1 MQSKDFEAFYY
12 SDLNFQTLPAHTHDY
27 YEFYLFLEGDL
38 DLEISGHARPL
49 HPGDMV
55 LVPPGVSHHALMHSS
70 DRPYRRFVLW
80 VSQEYAAR
88 LLKESPDYVF
98 LMQRAATS
106 SRCYY
111 HFHEAEFSSIQS
123 RLIRLLE
130 EFHSNRY
137 GRNAAVYLALN
148 DLLLYMN
155 RIIYER
161 EHPVVSGSGDLM
173 QEITLFIDEHLTE
186 DLSLDVLADHVCLSK
201 YYIAHYFK
209 DSLGISIHQYITK
222 KRLQSCSEAI
232 AAGSDITRTFDE
244 YGFRDYSSFYRMF
257 RKEYGMSPREYQEAH
272 HEHSSLRLIVS
283 PGRPIARNN
292 YFNLSIP
299 FSKCSGYNARK

>member
-1 MQSKDFEAFYY
+1 MKGNLRSAFNTRQYMQSKDFEAFYY

-38 DLEISGHARPL
+38 DLEISGRARPL

-106 SRCYY
+106 GRCYY

-161 EHPVVSGSGDLM
+161 EHPVVSGSGNLM

-186 DLSLDVLADHVCLSK
+186 DLSLDVLANHVCLSK

-257 RKEYGMSPREYQEAH
+257 RKEYGMSPREYQDAH
-272 HEHSSLRLIVS
+272 RMNAIHSV
-283 PGRPIARNN
+283 PQ
-292 YFNLSIP
+292 
-299 FSKCSGYNARK
+299 

>member
-1 MQSKDFEAFYY
+1 MKGNLRSAFNTRQYMQSKDFEAFYY

-272 HEHSSLRLIVS
+272 RMNAVRSVSS
-283 PGRPIARNN
+283 
-292 YFNLSIP
+292 
-299 FSKCSGYNARK
+299 

>member
-1 MQSKDFEAFYY
+1 MKGNLRSAFNTRQYMQSKDFEAFYY

-80 VSQEYAAR
+80 VSQEYVAR

-106 SRCYY
+106 ARCYY

-186 DLSLDVLADHVCLSK
+186 DLSLDVLANHVCLSK

-272 HEHSSLRLIVS
+272 RMNAIHSV
-283 PGRPIARNN
+283 PQ
-292 YFNLSIP
+292 
-299 FSKCSGYNARK
+299 

>member
-1 MQSKDFEAFYY
+1 MKGNLRSAFNTRQYMQSKDFEAFYY

-80 VSQEYAAR
+80 VSQEYVAR

-106 SRCYY
+106 GRCYY

-186 DLSLDVLADHVCLSK
+186 DLSLDVLANHVCLSK

-232 AAGSDITRTFDE
+232 ASGSDITRTFDE

-272 HEHSSLRLIVS
+272 RMNAIHSV
-283 PGRPIARNN
+283 PQ
-292 YFNLSIP
+292 
-299 FSKCSGYNARK
+299 

>member
-1 MQSKDFEAFYY
+1 MKGNLRSAFNTRQYMQSKDFEAFYY

-137 GRNAAVYLALN
+137 GRNAAIYLALN

-209 DSLGISIHQYITK
+209 DNLGISIHQYITK
-222 KRLQSCSEAI
+222 KRLQSCSETI

-272 HEHSSLRLIVS
+272 RMNAVHSVS
-283 PGRPIARNN
+283 
-292 YFNLSIP
+292 S
-299 FSKCSGYNARK
+299 

>member
-1 MQSKDFEAFYY
+1 
-12 SDLNFQTLPAHTHDY
+12 
-27 YEFYLFLEGDL
+27 
-38 DLEISGHARPL
+38 
-49 HPGDMV
+49 
-55 LVPPGVSHHALMHSS
+55 MHSS

-272 HEHSSLRLIVS
+272 RMNAVRSVSS
-283 PGRPIARNN
+283 
-292 YFNLSIP
+292 
-299 FSKCSGYNARK
+299 

>member
-209 DSLGISIHQYITK
+209 DNLGISIHQYITK

-272 HEHSSLRLIVS
+272 RMNAVRSISS
-283 PGRPIARNN
+283 
-292 YFNLSIP
+292 
-299 FSKCSGYNARK
+299 

>member
-1 MQSKDFEAFYY
+1 MKGNLRSAFNTRQYMQSKDFEAFYY

-38 DLEISGHARPL
+38 DLEISGHAKPL

-272 HEHSSLRLIVS
+272 RMNAVHSVS
-283 PGRPIARNN
+283 
-292 YFNLSIP
+292 S
-299 FSKCSGYNARK
+299 

>member
-1 MQSKDFEAFYY
+1 MKGNLRSAFNTRQYMQSKDFEAFYY

-80 VSQEYAAR
+80 VSQEYVAR

-186 DLSLDVLADHVCLSK
+186 DLSLDVLANHVCLYK

-257 RKEYGMSPREYQEAH
+257 RK
-272 HEHSSLRLIVS
+272 
-283 PGRPIARNN
+283 
-292 YFNLSIP
+292 
-299 FSKCSGYNARK
+299 

>member
-1 MQSKDFEAFYY
+1 MKGNLRSAFNTRQYMQSKDFEAFYY

-80 VSQEYAAR
+80 VSQEYVAR

-106 SRCYY
+106 GRCYY

-186 DLSLDVLADHVCLSK
+186 DLSLDVLANHVCLSK
-201 YYIAHYFK
+201 YYIAHYLK

-272 HEHSSLRLIVS
+272 RMNAIHSV
-283 PGRPIARNN
+283 PQ
-292 YFNLSIP
+292 
-299 FSKCSGYNARK
+299 

>member
-1 MQSKDFEAFYY
+1 MKGNLRSAFNTRQYMQSKDFEAFYY

-137 GRNAAVYLALN
+137 GRNAAIYLALN

-209 DSLGISIHQYITK
+209 DNLGISIHQYITK

-272 HEHSSLRLIVS
+272 RM
-283 PGRPIARNN
+283 
-292 YFNLSIP
+292 
-299 FSKCSGYNARK
+299 NAVRSVPQ

>member
-1 MQSKDFEAFYY
+1 MKGNLRSAFNTRQYMQSKDFEAFYY

-80 VSQEYAAR
+80 VSQEYVAR

-186 DLSLDVLADHVCLSK
+186 DLSLDVLANHVCLSK

-222 KRLQSCSEAI
+222 KSLQSCSEAI

-272 HEHSSLRLIVS
+272 RMNAIHSVQQ
-283 PGRPIARNN
+283 
-292 YFNLSIP
+292 
-299 FSKCSGYNARK
+299 

>member
-1 MQSKDFEAFYY
+1 MKGNLRSAFNTRQYMQSKDFEAFYY

-209 DSLGISIHQYITK
+209 DNLGISIHQYITK

-272 HEHSSLRLIVS
+272 RMNAVRSISS
-283 PGRPIARNN
+283 
-292 YFNLSIP
+292 
-299 FSKCSGYNARK
+299 

>member
-137 GRNAAVYLALN
+137 GRNAAIYLALN

-209 DSLGISIHQYITK
+209 DNLGISIHQYITK
-222 KRLQSCSEAI
+222 KRLQSCSETI

-272 HEHSSLRLIVS
+272 RMNAVHSVS
-283 PGRPIARNN
+283 
-292 YFNLSIP
+292 S
-299 FSKCSGYNARK
+299 

>member
-1 MQSKDFEAFYY
+1 MKGNLRSAFNTRQYMQSKDFEAFYY
-12 SDLNFQTLPAHTHDY
+12 SDLNFQTLRAHKHDY

-80 VSQEYAAR
+80 VSQEYVAR

-186 DLSLDVLADHVCLSK
+186 DLSLDVLANHVCLSK

-272 HEHSSLRLIVS
+272 RMNAIHSV
-283 PGRPIARNN
+283 PQ
-292 YFNLSIP
+292 
-299 FSKCSGYNARK
+299 

>member
-1 MQSKDFEAFYY
+1 MKGNLRSAFNTRQYMQSKDFEAFYY

-106 SRCYY
+106 GRCYY

-272 HEHSSLRLIVS
+272 RMNAVHSVS
-283 PGRPIARNN
+283 
-292 YFNLSIP
+292 S
-299 FSKCSGYNARK
+299 

>member
-1 MQSKDFEAFYY
+1 MKGNLRSAFNTRQYMQSKDFEAFYY

-38 DLEISGHARPL
+38 DLEISGHASPL

-106 SRCYY
+106 GRCYY

-272 HEHSSLRLIVS
+272 RMNAVHSVS
-283 PGRPIARNN
+283 
-292 YFNLSIP
+292 S
-299 FSKCSGYNARK
+299 

>member
-1 MQSKDFEAFYY
+1 MKGNLRSAFNTRQYMQSKDFEAFYY

-137 GRNAAVYLALN
+137 GRNAAIYLALN

-209 DSLGISIHQYITK
+209 DNLGISIHQYITK

-272 HEHSSLRLIVS
+272 RMNAVRSVSS
-283 PGRPIARNN
+283 
-292 YFNLSIP
+292 
-299 FSKCSGYNARK
+299 

>member
-186 DLSLDVLADHVCLSK
+186 DLSLDVLANHVCLSK

-272 HEHSSLRLIVS
+272 RMNAIHSV
-283 PGRPIARNN
+283 PQ
-292 YFNLSIP
+292 
-299 FSKCSGYNARK
+299 

>member
-1 MQSKDFEAFYY
+1 MKGNLRSAFNTRQYMQSKDFEAFYY

-106 SRCYY
+106 GRCYY

-209 DSLGISIHQYITK
+209 DNLGISIHQYITK

-272 HEHSSLRLIVS
+272 RM
-283 PGRPIARNN
+283 
-292 YFNLSIP
+292 
-299 FSKCSGYNARK
+299 NAVRSVPQ

>member
-1 MQSKDFEAFYY
+1 MKGNLRSAFNTRQYMQSKDFEAFYY
-12 SDLNFQTLPAHTHDY
+12 SDLNFQTLPAHKHDY

-80 VSQEYAAR
+80 VSQEYVAR

-106 SRCYY
+106 GRCYY

-186 DLSLDVLADHVCLSK
+186 DLSLDVLANHVCLSK

-272 HEHSSLRLIVS
+272 RMNAIHSV
-283 PGRPIARNN
+283 PQ
-292 YFNLSIP
+292 
-299 FSKCSGYNARK
+299 

>member
-1 MQSKDFEAFYY
+1 MKGNLRSAFNTRQYMQSKDFEAFYY

-137 GRNAAVYLALN
+137 GRNAAIYLALN

-173 QEITLFIDEHLTE
+173 QEIMLFIDEHLTE

-257 RKEYGMSPREYQEAH
+257 RKEYGMSPREFQEAH
-272 HEHSSLRLIVS
+272 RMNAVRSVSS
-283 PGRPIARNN
+283 
-292 YFNLSIP
+292 
-299 FSKCSGYNARK
+299 

>member
-1 MQSKDFEAFYY
+1 MKGNLRSAFNTRQYMQSKDFEAFYY
-12 SDLNFQTLPAHTHDY
+12 SDLNFQTLPAHTHNY

-137 GRNAAVYLALN
+137 GRNAAIYLALN

-209 DSLGISIHQYITK
+209 DNLGISIHQYITK

-272 HEHSSLRLIVS
+272 RMNAVRSVSS
-283 PGRPIARNN
+283 
-292 YFNLSIP
+292 
-299 FSKCSGYNARK
+299 

>member
-1 MQSKDFEAFYY
+1 MKGNLRSAFNTRQYMQSKDFEAFYY

-106 SRCYY
+106 GRCYY

-186 DLSLDVLADHVCLSK
+186 DLSLDVLANHVCLSK

-272 HEHSSLRLIVS
+272 RMNAVHSVS
-283 PGRPIARNN
+283 
-292 YFNLSIP
+292 S
-299 FSKCSGYNARK
+299 

>member
-1 MQSKDFEAFYY
+1 MKGNLRSAFNTRQYMQSKDFEAFYY

-106 SRCYY
+106 GRCYY

-186 DLSLDVLADHVCLSK
+186 DLSLDVLANHVCLSK

-257 RKEYGMSPREYQEAH
+257 RKEYGMSPREYQESHRMNAI
-272 HEHSSLRLIVS
+272 HSV
-283 PGRPIARNN
+283 PQ
-292 YFNLSIP
+292 
-299 FSKCSGYNARK
+299 

>member
-1 MQSKDFEAFYY
+1 MKGNLRSAFNTRQYMQSKDFEAFYY

-272 HEHSSLRLIVS
+272 RMNTVHSVS
-283 PGRPIARNN
+283 
-292 YFNLSIP
+292 S
-299 FSKCSGYNARK
+299 